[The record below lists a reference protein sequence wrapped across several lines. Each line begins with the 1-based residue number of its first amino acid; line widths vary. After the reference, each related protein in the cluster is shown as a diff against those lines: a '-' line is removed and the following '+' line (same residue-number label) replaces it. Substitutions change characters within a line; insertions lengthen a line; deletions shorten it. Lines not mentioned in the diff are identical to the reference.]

1 MHHKCFIEAITVQL
15 ASAAVLHMDHR
26 RLTKGGQQLVGRVS
40 AKHQRA
46 VGTACRPHGVAP
58 GKERMERRVGV
69 PGLIKMQHVDTTGQ
83 HLLDQFSV
91 VAQPVI
97 GGVGDNGHFYLR
109 CPPLGQGVG
118 LDLGAD
124 RFRAEFTQR
133 NRPDDAQ
140 LVALRA
146 QVQGDCAG
154 HDDRVY
160 HRLVAVAIHQHQV
173 IATDHRVPDDLVGCG
188 RTVDDEEGVIGTK
201 ILCRAGF
208 GRRQGPGVIQQRTQ
222 LRHRNREVRTQGVFT
237 KELMKR
243 QPHRALAICHTAAMP
258 RGVPGIVGLGGV
270 LHQRFEKWW
279 QQAIEVIVCRPRHL
293 PGQKRHGVFEQVE
306 NSA

>member
-1 MHHKCFIEAITVQL
+1 M
-15 ASAAVLHMDHR
+15 
-26 RLTKGGQQLVGRVS
+26 
-40 AKHQRA
+40 
-46 VGTACRPHGVAP
+46 
-58 GKERMERRVGV
+58 
-69 PGLIKMQHVDTTGQ
+69 
-83 HLLDQFSV
+83 
-91 VAQPVI
+91 
-97 GGVGDNGHFYLR
+97 
-109 CPPLGQGVG
+109 
-118 LDLGAD
+118 
-124 RFRAEFTQR
+124 
-133 NRPDDAQ
+133 
-140 LVALRA
+140 
-146 QVQGDCAG
+146 
-154 HDDRVY
+154 
-160 HRLVAVAIHQHQV
+160 
-173 IATDHRVPDDLVGCG
+173 
-188 RTVDDEEGVIGTK
+188 IGTK